1 MLQRGNTMGK
11 NNIRKGILRSLCAA
25 VTAFAAAA
33 VPVMGGTTFAD
44 TKDYDQEIAQ
54 LEQKAEQIKKDN
66 EAREQQIGSL
76 KSDVAENEQKMG
88 LLQEQI
94 NGINDEVKTYGQ
106 LITTQ
111 QEKIA
116 EKENEIYLTEQDI
129 ESKQEE
135 ISQTEIKISE
145 LEAQNDENLK
155 KFSKLIRALYMNNT
169 SDTLPILEGSDD
181 WYNFFTYVDVVQNIS
196 EQNMDFMNGL
206 LDDIHEQQDLISGL
220 EADIDQLNTD
230 KSELIDKKSELE
242 GELTALEGKKSEVQQ
257 IVDQRTS
264 DLYDLASDNQDLQ
277 NQVNNIRGQI
287 NASNDEVEEINSAIE
302 ELIRAKQA
310 QNTGG
315 TVYSSDGFRWPLDSN
330 LQMITTYF
338 GYDSWRGGNHYGIDV
353 GNAGIGGK
361 NIYAAQGGT
370 VITAYGDSG
379 WHGGFGNY
387 IIIDHGGGLSTV
399 YAHCS
404 AVTVTVSSPRTFAA
418 AEEDVKVGFLEPS
431 KVRSQEKVSDWGNWS
446 SNSSVPAAAAA
457 ANVDIS
463 DAAETIRAETNSVI
477 SSTVTCRSLPF
488 LSTALK
494 PTIFS
499 KFKSLIISIL

>member
-1 MLQRGNTMGK
+1 MGK

-264 DLYDLASDNQDLQ
+264 DLYNLASDNQDLQ

-404 AVTVTVSSPRTFAA
+404 AVTVTVGQQVNKG
-418 AEEDVKVGFLEPS
+418 DVIGYVGTTGWS
-431 KVRSQEKVSDWGNWS
+431 TGNHLHF
-446 SNSSVPAAAAA
+446 
-457 ANVDIS
+457 
-463 DAAETIRAETNSVI
+463 ETRVNGTAVN
-477 SSTVTCRSLPF
+477 PF
-488 LSTALK
+488 SY
-494 PTIFS
+494 S
-499 KFKSLIISIL
+499 YEYV